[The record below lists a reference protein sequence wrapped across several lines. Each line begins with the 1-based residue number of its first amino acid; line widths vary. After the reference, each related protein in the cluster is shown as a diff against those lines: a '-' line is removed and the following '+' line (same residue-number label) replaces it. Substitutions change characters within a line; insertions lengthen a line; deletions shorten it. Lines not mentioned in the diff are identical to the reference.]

1 MPLLDRPE
9 FRAWLDRRNEE
20 HAGESEDPPTIC
32 ADCRGPL
39 TPEVDSY
46 KCLVCLAEQFGTETA
61 EAWLADVIAG
71 FARAAVADR
80 RVLAQMLAELVGYAG
95 EIVELHAPP
104 ADVA

>member
-20 HAGESEDPPTIC
+20 RADESDGPPTIC

-39 TPEVDSY
+39 TPEVESDR
-46 KCLVCLAEQFGTETA
+46 CLVCLAEQFGTETA

-71 FARAAVADR
+71 FARAAVTDR
-80 RVLAQMLAELVGYAG
+80 GVLAQMLAELVGHAA
-95 EIVELHAPP
+95 EIVELHSPP
-104 ADVA
+104 TESV